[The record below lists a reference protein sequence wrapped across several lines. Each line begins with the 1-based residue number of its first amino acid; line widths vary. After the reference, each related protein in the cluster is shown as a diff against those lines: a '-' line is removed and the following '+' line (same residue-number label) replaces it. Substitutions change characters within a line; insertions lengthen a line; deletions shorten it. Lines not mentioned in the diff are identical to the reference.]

1 VALIGN
7 YSVLNKSPC
16 KWLTGNSTVLASG
29 VGVGQHAQTRSGS
42 NYNSDWR
49 KFSLQEGSTP
59 STILRF
65 ASKPGGYGGTGWAL
79 PTRAGAVSSVN
90 NSNGVAL
97 FTGAMAAGR
106 ALAGTF
112 AAVAA
117 FAGTGALV
125 VSGTGSFAGVAA
137 WSGSIVA
144 TRAAAGSFAGVASF
158 TGATTALGFATGSF
172 TGVAS
177 FSLTRYATGSMEGSF
192 APAVTLEAAGFSSYL
207 LDTEIVETGLTLR
220 QALRLV
226 SAATAG
232 KISGGGTATVT
243 IRNAVADGA
252 DRIVSTV
259 DSNGNRTAITYS
271 LD

>member
-1 VALIGN
+1 MALIGN

-16 KWLTGNSTVLASG
+16 KWLAGNSTALASG
-29 VGVGQHAQTRSGS
+29 VGVGQHAQTRAAS
-42 NYNSDWR
+42 NFNSDWR

-90 NSNGVAL
+90 NSNGVAA
-97 FTGAMAAGR
+97 FIGALAAGR

-117 FAGTGALV
+117 FAGTGQLV

-137 WSGSIVA
+137 WSGNVIAALAATGSFAGVA
-144 TRAAAGSFAGVASF
+144 AWTGATTAKGFAVGSFAGVASF
-158 TGATTALGFATGSF
+158 SA
-172 TGVAS
+172 
-177 FSLTRYATGSMEGSF
+177 TRYATGSMEGSF

-207 LDTEIVETGLTLR
+207 LDSEDIESGLTLR

-226 SAATAG
+226 AAATAG
-232 KISGGGTATVT
+232 KISGGGTSTVT
-243 IRNAVADGA
+243 IRNAVADGV
-252 DRIVSTV
+252 DRLVATV
-259 DSNGNRTAITYS
+259 DTDGNRTAITYD